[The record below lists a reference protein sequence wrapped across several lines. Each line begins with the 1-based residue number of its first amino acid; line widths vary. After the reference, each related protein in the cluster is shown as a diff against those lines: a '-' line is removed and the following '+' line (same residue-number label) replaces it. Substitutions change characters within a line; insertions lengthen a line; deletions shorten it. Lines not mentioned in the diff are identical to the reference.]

1 MDIISVVIPVYN
13 SARYLRECVD
23 SVLGQSNAALDV
35 ILVDDGSTDESPAI
49 CAEYAARDSRVRF
62 FEPGAVGVGAAR
74 NCGIA
79 RARGKYLMFADS
91 DDVCEAGLAE
101 GLIRGMGPASGETG
115 PGEQETPP
123 RGSRLALCGITVTDP
138 DGMETGAFREEEVTG
153 TVPVREYARKV
164 LAKWQSNPLC
174 GGVYCKL
181 FEMEL
186 LNRYNIRFEEQET
199 YAEDFLFNLAYLEHA
214 EEVTILPEALYRY
227 RMGRSGSLTEEN
239 RKAMDPEAVR
249 ARRKQVIRAYED
261 VFEGLGLAEECAG
274 EIRAFRLKNVTDI
287 VEMAVKQ
294 GVKGKDFAR
303 WMKAAREDAGEDF
316 SGVPG
321 KYRVALTLLK
331 KGRYR
336 LLRGY
341 ETARREV
348 RKIRGRER

>member
-13 SARYLRECVD
+13 SAKYLRECVE
-23 SVLGQSNAALDV
+23 SVLGQSYAGLDV

-62 FEPGAVGVGAAR
+62 FEPGAIGVGAAR
-74 NCGIA
+74 NYGID

-101 GLIRGMGPASGETG
+101 RLIRGRAPAAGEPGTG
-115 PGEQETPP
+115 EAAPQGN
-123 RGSRLALCGITVTDP
+123 RLVLCGITVTDAE
-138 DGMETGAFREEEVTG
+138 GTETGAFREEAVTG

-164 LAKWQSNPLC
+164 LAKWQNNPLC

-181 FEMEL
+181 FETETL
-186 LNRYNIRFEEQET
+186 KQHNIRFEEKET
-199 YAEDFLFNLAYLEHA
+199 YAEDFLFNLAYLKHT

-227 RMGRSGSLTEEN
+227 RMGRSGSLTEGN
-239 RKAMDPEAVR
+239 MKTADPEAVW
-249 ARRKQVIRAYED
+249 ARRKQVIRAYTE

-294 GVKGKDFAR
+294 GAKGAAFAR
-303 WMKAAREDAGEDF
+303 WMAAARGDVGEDF

-321 KYRVALTLLK
+321 KYRVTLRLMK

-341 ETARREV
+341 EMARREV